1 LIVIGIY
8 LNLIYI
14 LRKMCSCCQKADKN
28 HERLNR
34 KLFWDSVI
42 QILWC
47 THFAVLVYAR
57 FSKPGRICSGDY
69 MDMQPM
75 DQGGILVPNSMLVF
89 PESNNMIY
97 SQVKGVVSLQ
107 EVQEEDSEPVQD
119 TVEEPAEGE
128 AGSTEE
134 APAEDT

>member
-1 LIVIGIY
+1 
-8 LNLIYI
+8 
-14 LRKMCSCCQKADKN
+14 MCSCCQKADKN

-57 FSKPGRICSGDY
+57 FSKPGRICSGDF
-69 MDMQPM
+69 MDMQSM

-119 TVEEPAEGE
+119 TVEEPEEGE
-128 AGSTEE
+128 AESTEE

>member
-1 LIVIGIY
+1 
-8 LNLIYI
+8 
-14 LRKMCSCCQKADKN
+14 
-28 HERLNR
+28 
-34 KLFWDSVI
+34 
-42 QILWC
+42 
-47 THFAVLVYAR
+47 
-57 FSKPGRICSGDY
+57 

-128 AGSTEE
+128 AESTEE